1 MLFPR
6 SALILCALACATPPT
21 FARTS
26 DPITVVVPFAPGASA
41 DVTMRAIAQKLT
53 EQSGQTVIVENRSGG
68 GGIIGAEAVKSSAG
82 RGTMLYQSNI
92 GSHGINPSLYGDR
105 LTYDAI
111 KDFKSVSLL
120 WRFPSVLAVSSQSQA
135 RDVASLIKLAS
146 EKNLTYG
153 SAGTGSSGHLLGAML
168 SEATGKPMTHIPYR
182 GAAPAIVDLAANR
195 IDFFFVSYSSIR
207 KLVEDG
213 RLRVLAVASDKRM
226 KLLPDIPTLAERN
239 VNGVV
244 VDSWFGVSAP
254 AGTDDATI
262 DRLHKL
268 FATAARDPEIVRKL
282 ESDGV
287 EAVGSTP
294 LEYDA
299 VIKTDIERL
308 GSVVRRI
315 GVTPE

>member
-1 MLFPR
+1 MFFSR

-21 FARTS
+21 LARTS

-111 KDFKSVSLL
+111 
-120 WRFPSVLAVSSQSQA
+120 
-135 RDVASLIKLAS
+135 
-146 EKNLTYG
+146 
-153 SAGTGSSGHLLGAML
+153 
-168 SEATGKPMTHIPYR
+168 
-182 GAAPAIVDLAANR
+182 
-195 IDFFFVSYSSIR
+195 SYSSIR

-268 FATAARDPEIVRKL
+268 FAAAARDPEIVRKL